1 MNTFWIILCIISF
14 MVGHDTAE
22 EIQIQP
28 GEEVIIVAPDGR
40 WTFQVIDNLEL
51 AENMI
56 EVSPIEDE

>member
-1 MNTFWIILCIISF
+1 